1 MPIRNR
7 LRKGLFSTVTEISA
21 YHLTYIWRPREEVM
35 AHRCSPVTLICLL
48 LVPFAPAKDKKEIL
62 PAYVLNARTVAV
74 VIDPDAGRSLSNPN
88 ENRTAQEDVEK
99 ALMNWGRFSVVL
111 DPLTADL
118 VISVRRAH
126 GKAVTPTIGGIPNE
140 RPVIVEP
147 IDSGIRV
154 GGEHG
159 PAPVT
164 ANAPPPGPLPQGEIG
179 PSEDTFAVYRG
190 RADYPLDSPT
200 VWRYT
205 AKEALSSPSVPA
217 VAQFREA
224 IDQSLKTLAQ
234 KQQKKP

>member
-1 MPIRNR
+1 MARRWSPLIP
-7 LRKGLFSTVTEISA
+7 LF
-21 YHLTYIWRPREEVM
+21 
-35 AHRCSPVTLICLL
+35 LI
-48 LVPFAPAKDKKEIL
+48 VIPFAPAKDKKEIL

-88 ENRTAQEDVEK
+88 ENRTAEEDVEK
-99 ALMNWGRFSVVL
+99 ALMNWGRYSVVL

-126 GKAVTPTIGGIPNE
+126 GKPVTPTIGGIPNE

-147 IDSGIRV
+147 IDSGIGV

-159 PAPVT
+159 PAPLT

-179 PSEDTFAVYRG
+179 PSEDTFALYRG
-190 RADYPLDSPT
+190 RADYPLDSPA

-205 AKEALSSPSVPA
+205 AKDALSSPSVPA
-217 VAQFREA
+217 IAQFQKVIE
-224 IDQSLKTLAQ
+224 QTEKELAQ
-234 KQQKKP
+234 KQQKKKP

>member
-1 MPIRNR
+1 MARRSPALIP
-7 LRKGLFSTVTEISA
+7 LF
-21 YHLTYIWRPREEVM
+21 
-35 AHRCSPVTLICLL
+35 LI
-48 LVPFAPAKDKKEIL
+48 VIPFARAKDKKEIL
-62 PAYVLNARTVAV
+62 PAYVLDARTVAV
-74 VIDPDAGRSLSNPN
+74 VIDPDAGRSTSNPN

-118 VISVRRAH
+118 VISVRRGH
-126 GKAVTPTIGGIPNE
+126 SKVVTPTIGGIPNE

-147 IDSGIRV
+147 IDFGIRV

-164 ANAPPPGPLPQGEIG
+164 ANTPPPSPLPQIEAG
-179 PSEDTFAVYRG
+179 PSEDMFALYRG
-190 RADYPLDSPT
+190 RADYPLDSPA

-205 AKEALSSPSVPA
+205 AKDALSSPSVPA

-224 IDQSLKTLAQ
+224 IDQSLKALAQ

>member
-1 MPIRNR
+1 MARRSSALIP
-7 LRKGLFSTVTEISA
+7 LF
-21 YHLTYIWRPREEVM
+21 
-35 AHRCSPVTLICLL
+35 LI
-48 LVPFAPAKDKKEIL
+48 VIPFVPAKDKKEIL
-62 PAYVLNARTVAV
+62 PAYVLDARTVAV
-74 VIDPDAGRSLSNPN
+74 VIDPDAGRSTSNPN

-118 VISVRRAH
+118 VISVRRGH
-126 GKAVTPTIGGIPNE
+126 GKVVTPTIGGIPNE

-154 GGEHG
+154 GSEHG

-164 ANAPPPGPLPQGEIG
+164 ANTPPPGPLPQIEAG
-179 PSEDTFAVYRG
+179 PSEDMFALYRG
-190 RADYPLDSPT
+190 RADYPLDSPA

-205 AKEALSSPSVPA
+205 AKDALSSPSVPA

-224 IDQSLKTLAQ
+224 IDQSLKALAQ
-234 KQQKKP
+234 NQQKKP